1 MADPRF
7 FRREGPFSAALLA
20 GIVGGKLVHGDGSDD
35 LCDVAPLDR
44 AGPGDV
50 TFFDNPK
57 YAGQLAACRASLC
70 VIAPANVGRA
80 PACLPLLV
88 TEQPY
93 RAYALIAQAFYP
105 ERAEET
111 GIHPSAVIADTAQ
124 LGAGVSV
131 GAGAFIG
138 EAAEIGADT
147 RIGAN
152 TVIADHV
159 LVGAGCTIGANVSLE
174 CCHIGRECVIQPGA
188 VIGPGGFGFAPD
200 AQRHTAV
207 PQLGRVIIGDYC
219 HVGANTTIARGTL
232 GDTVIGDN
240 VWIDNLVQI
249 AHNVEI
255 GAGSIIVSQV
265 GISGSTKLGRFVTLA
280 GQVGLAGHLNIGD
293 GVTVGAKSG
302 LMHDI
307 PAGETWMGSPAMPKQ
322 AFWRLQ
328 ANLRRLINKG
338 RKK

>member
-7 FRREGPFSAALLA
+7 FRREGPFSGALLA
-20 GIVGGKLVHGDGSDD
+20 RIVGGEIVHGEDPGD
-35 LCDVAPLDR
+35 LCDVAPLDK

-57 YAGQLAACRASLC
+57 YATQLAGCRASLC
-70 VIAPANVGRA
+70 VIAPGNVSRA

-105 ERAEET
+105 ERREET
-111 GIHPSAVIADTAQ
+111 GIHSTAVIADTAQ
-124 LGAGVSV
+124 IGADV
-131 GAGAFIG
+131 FIG
-138 EAAEIGADT
+138 PGVCIGEGAEIGAGT
-147 RIGAN
+147 CIGAN

-159 LVGAGCTIGANVSLE
+159 LIGRDCMIGANVSLE
-174 CCHIGRECVIQPGA
+174 CCHIGQECSIQPGA

-200 AQRHTAV
+200 ARRHTAV

-219 HVGANTTIARGTL
+219 HIGANTTIARGTL

-265 GISGSTKLGRFVTLA
+265 GISGSTRLGRFVTLA

-302 LMHDI
+302 LMNDI